1 MAETESER
9 GAVLSLRASQIAG
22 FQSFFGNLELFA
34 ESFNGILRS
43 KPGGR
48 DAKSQR
54 QTNFLE
60 GNEGEVNFGEKRHNL
75 LCLLAGRGA
84 GGRGGQRVLG
94 SGARNLWGGGEG
106 GGGGVLQ
113 GCGGC
118 GGRPGFHAVRFC

>member
-75 LCLLAGRGA
+75 LCLLTGPRHRPPGRQGVF
-84 GGRGGQRVLG
+84 VLG
-94 SGARNLWGGGEG
+94 SRTLPAVGDGARRESLVQF
-106 GGGGVLQ
+106 GGVA
-113 GCGGC
+113 
-118 GGRPGFHAVRFC
+118 RA